1 MSSEPAGAGPG
12 AGLPGSAC
20 AGLPISV
27 RAGLPIS
34 VRAGLP
40 EGCRSVVVVGLGV
53 MGGSVVQALRRRA
66 PEVKVRGIDPSDEA
80 AALAARDGV
89 VRARGLAH
97 CAVQDAVVV
106 FAAPLDATVK
116 MVESEARHW
125 RRAALATDVASL
137 KAPVVAAARRGANKI
152 GAESEPGREPVPPPP
167 FVGAHPICGSERSGY
182 TASRADLFDGAPV
195 WLCPAAPTAGNA
207 PTPPSCSRSH
217 PFLERAAAFW
227 RLLGGEP
234 RLTSPEA
241 HDRAMSWTS
250 HLPQLAAWALAGT
263 LDEAGFAPSHL
274 GPGGRDATRL
284 AGSSAE
290 MWHPL
295 LDAAAK
301 EDAAALAALEARI
314 AGLRQMLE
322 ARDGK
327 ALLKAMRASRQWHA
341 KPR

>member
-1 MSSEPAGAGPG
+1 
-12 AGLPGSAC
+12 
-20 AGLPISV
+20 
-27 RAGLPIS
+27 
-34 VRAGLP
+34 
-40 EGCRSVVVVGLGV
+40 
-53 MGGSVVQALRRRA
+53 MGGSVVRALRRRA
-66 PEVKVRGIDPSDEA
+66 PDVKVCGIDPSDEA

-89 VRARGLAH
+89 VRAGGLAH
-97 CAVQDAVVV
+97 RAVRGAVVV

-125 RRAALATDVASL
+125 CRAALATDVASL
-137 KAPVVAAARRGANKI
+137 KAPVVAAARRAANKI
-152 GAESEPGREPVPPPP
+152 GAESEPGSEPVRHPP

-182 TASRADLFDGAPV
+182 AASRAELFDGAPV
-195 WLCPAAPTAGNA
+195 WLCPTAPSAGDA
-207 PTPPSCSRSH
+207 PTPPSSGSH
-217 PFLERAAAFW
+217 PFLKRAAAFW

-263 LDEAGFAPSHL
+263 LDQAGLAPSDL

-284 AGSSAE
+284 AGSCAE
-290 MWHPL
+290 MWRPL

-327 ALLKAMRASRQWHA
+327 ALLKAMRAGREWHA

>member
-1 MSSEPAGAGPG
+1 MSS
-12 AGLPGSAC
+12 
-20 AGLPISV
+20 
-27 RAGLPIS
+27 
-34 VRAGLP
+34 RAGLP
-40 EGCRSVVVVGLGV
+40 EGCRSVVVVGLGA

-66 PEVKVRGIDPSDEA
+66 PEMKVCGIDPSDEA

-97 CAVQDAVVV
+97 CTVQGTVVV

-116 MVESEARHW
+116 MVDSEARHW

-137 KAPVVAAARRGANKI
+137 KTPVVAAARRAANKI
-152 GAESEPGREPVPPPP
+152 GAWSEPASEPVPHPP
-167 FVGAHPICGSERSGY
+167 FVGAHPMCGSERSGY
-182 TASRADLFDGAPV
+182 TAARAELFDGAPV
-195 WLCPAAPTAGNA
+195 WLCPALPPTTGAA
-207 PTPPSCSRSH
+207 PTPSSSTRSH

-263 LDEAGFAPSHL
+263 LDEAGFVPSDL

-290 MWHPL
+290 MWRPL

-301 EDAAALAALEARI
+301 EDSAALAALEARI

-322 ARDGK
+322 AGDEE
-327 ALLKAMRASRQWHA
+327 ALRKAMRAGREWHA